1 MKAARNIAA
10 SLILYFA
17 CSGFLSGQDGIQLYT
32 HNHQDGLY
40 KSEMMAFVLLRNKQD
55 NTISVRQS
63 FEFKA
68 RPVFSADRLPLFCKA
83 EHKIYKQSGV
93 NFRFRLGSLSYVD
106 YLEQK

>member
-10 SLILYFA
+10 SLILYIA
-17 CSGFLSGQDGIQLYT
+17 CSGLLLGQDGIRLYA
-32 HNHQDGLY
+32 HNHEDGLD
-40 KSEMMAFVLLRNKQD
+40 KSMAFVLLRNKQD